1 LEWQP
6 VPQAAVPVNKSMP
19 KVKIYT
25 TPVCPFCNLAKQYLK
40 EKGIE
45 FEEIDVSKDEKAAME
60 MIQKSGQMGV
70 PVIEIDGKIVVGF
83 DKEKID
89 ELLGLK

>member
-1 LEWQP
+1 
-6 VPQAAVPVNKSMP
+6 M
-19 KVKIYT
+19 
-25 TPVCPFCNLAKQYLK
+25 AKEYLR

-45 FEEIDVSKDEKAAME
+45 FEEIDVSKDEKVAME

-70 PVIEIDGKIVVGF
+70 PVIEIDGQIVVGF

>member
-1 LEWQP
+1 
-6 VPQAAVPVNKSMP
+6 MP

-45 FEEIDVSKDEKAAME
+45 FEEIDVSKDEKASME

-70 PVIEIDGKIVVGF
+70 PVIEIDGKIVIGF

>member
-1 LEWQP
+1 
-6 VPQAAVPVNKSMP
+6 MP

-25 TPVCPFCNLAKQYLK
+25 TPTCPLCFLAKEYLK

-45 FEEIDVSKDEKAAME
+45 FEEIDVSKNEAAAME

-70 PVIEIDGKIVVGF
+70 PVIEIDGQIVVGF

-89 ELLGLK
+89 ELLKLK

>member
-1 LEWQP
+1 
-6 VPQAAVPVNKSMP
+6 MP

-25 TPVCPFCNLAKQYLK
+25 TPFCPFCKLAKEYLK

-45 FEEIDVSKDEKAAME
+45 FEEIDVSKDEEAAKE

-89 ELLGLK
+89 QLLGLK